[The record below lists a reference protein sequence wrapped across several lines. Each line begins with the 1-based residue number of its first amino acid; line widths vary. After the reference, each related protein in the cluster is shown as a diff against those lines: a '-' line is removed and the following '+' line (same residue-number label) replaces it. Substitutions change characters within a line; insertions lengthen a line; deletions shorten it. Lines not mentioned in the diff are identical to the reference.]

1 MSLEVSSKD
10 DKNDPCGTDLDAPY
24 PVEQAAQ
31 PNYATYS
38 PGVTTM
44 SSPPQPPPSPPPPGY
59 NSDSPQTMV
68 IIPGPREREPADDYL
83 CLAIFSCIFLNLI
96 LGIIAIV
103 FSYKTRKANQREDY
117 ETANKNSKTT
127 LYVIIAAAIVGVI
140 TAILSLVLGV

>member
-1 MSLEVSSKD
+1 
-10 DKNDPCGTDLDAPY
+10 
-24 PVEQAAQ
+24 
-31 PNYATYS
+31 
-38 PGVTTM
+38 M
-44 SSPPQPPPSPPPPGY
+44 SSPPPPPPPPPSPPPTSSPPPLPPPPPYVYNVANTSSAGY
-59 NSDSPQTMV
+59 NSNNPETWQ
-68 IIPGPREREPADDYL
+68 EPADDYL